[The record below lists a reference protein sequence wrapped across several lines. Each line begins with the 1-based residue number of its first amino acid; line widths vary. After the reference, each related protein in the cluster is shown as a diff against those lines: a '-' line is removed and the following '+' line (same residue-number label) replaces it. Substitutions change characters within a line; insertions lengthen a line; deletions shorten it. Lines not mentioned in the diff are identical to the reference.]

1 MPECFT
7 KVHLPDVT
15 DAAGKHGIGG
25 LQARFARSNLGLD
38 RSGLTH
44 FRLDPGFRVPWGH
57 RHRIEEEV
65 YVVLAGSLTVR
76 VEDEEVELG
85 PLDALRVTATAARNF
100 QAGPDGAELLAFGAR
115 EGESDAEQLMGW
127 WG

>member
-1 MPECFT
+1 MGATHT
-7 KVHLPDVT
+7 KVHLLDVT
-15 DAAGKHGIGG
+15 DAAGKHGVEGM
-25 LQARFARSNLGLD
+25 QARFARSNLAAQ
-38 RSGLTH
+38 RSGVTH

-57 RHRIEEEV
+57 RHRIEEET

-76 VEDEEVELG
+76 VEDEEVQLG
-85 PLDALRVTATAARNF
+85 PLDAIRIEPTAARNF
-100 QAGPDGAELLAFGAR
+100 QAGPEGAELLAFGAR